1 MSKTVL
7 TCARVFDGLTE
18 TLAGPTDIL
27 AENNVIVD
35 VGKRSVV
42 QPRRLSSIWV
52 IGR

>member
-7 TCARVFDGLTE
+7 TCARFFDGLPD
-18 TLAGPTDIL
+18 TLASRTEIL
-27 AENNVIVD
+27 TENNVIVD

-42 QPRRLSSIWV
+42 QPRRMSSIWV